1 VGFDLAAALVP
12 LGAHA
17 EGLAVL
23 RAAEA
28 TAAKMGDER
37 RRARAL
43 SYRTTMH
50 WELGESDAAV
60 EAGERAVAIAERVE
74 DLGIQVVGTYS
85 LGGAIRSLGDYPRA
99 AAFLRRSLALLEGE
113 GRAETYGLPG
123 LATVLA
129 RAHLAWSLAELGEF
143 DDALAAATEGVG
155 IAEGAGHGYS
165 LAYALLGL
173 GGTLLRRGVMSR
185 AEAVLERGL
194 ALCAEVPV
202 LFPPFAGDLA
212 VVRALDGR
220 VGEAVELAAQA
231 VGRGERMGRLGRLS
245 LIVTHLGE
253 VLLIAGRRGEALT
266 QARRALALARHHKER
281 GNQVYALR
289 LLALTLAEA
298 GAADPGVAR
307 GHGEEA
313 LALAESLGMRPLAA
327 RCHLA
332 LAGLA
337 ADGERA
343 AWHRDSAATLLR
355 AMGMTYWL
363 SRVEAMIPSAPEIP

>member
-1 VGFDLAAALVP
+1 
-12 LGAHA
+12 
-17 EGLAVL
+17 
-23 RAAEA
+23 
-28 TAAKMGDER
+28 
-37 RRARAL
+37 
-43 SYRTTMH
+43 
-50 WELGESDAAV
+50 
-60 EAGERAVAIAERVE
+60 
-74 DLGIQVVGTYS
+74 
-85 LGGAIRSLGDYPRA
+85 
-99 AAFLRRSLALLEGE
+99 
-113 GRAETYGLPG
+113 
-123 LATVLA
+123 
-129 RAHLAWSLAELGEF
+129 
-143 DDALAAATEGVG
+143 
-155 IAEGAGHGYS
+155 
-165 LAYALLGL
+165 
-173 GGTLLRRGVMSR
+173 MSR